1 MLEAS
6 FPTNSISA
14 IYWESWFSSA
24 RDIKPE
30 FNDGSWL
37 FRNSHMCK
45 CSIIRRLRA
54 IRSLC

>member
-6 FPTNSISA
+6 FSTNSIFA

-24 RDIKPE
+24 HDMKPG
-30 FNDGSWL
+30 FNDGSRL

-45 CSIIRRLRA
+45 CT
-54 IRSLC
+54 